1 MKISFWYIPRELQWK
16 KERMK
21 KKRKEAKKH
30 DGVSFLQTKLPMDL
44 NPPVNP
50 CIIFN
55 L

>member
-1 MKISFWYIPRELQWK
+1 MRKGKNE
-16 KERMK
+16 K
-21 KKRKEAKKH
+21 KKAKKH
-30 DGVSFLQTKLPMDL
+30 EGMSFLQTKLPMDL

>member
-1 MKISFWYIPRELQWK
+1 MGKGKNE
-16 KERMK
+16 K
-21 KKRKEAKKH
+21 KKKEAKKH